1 MDARRRVVNMVL
13 TPLRIIVQ
21 RGKRNSN
28 YTKNVR
34 TTHEMSY
41 GKKMM
46 ASYKRIM
53 QKKKGELLFLQ
64 GTY

>member
-1 MDARRRVVNMVL
+1 MLIECQVYTRMDARRRVVNMVL

-28 YTKNVR
+28 YTKNVI

-41 GKKMM
+41 GEK
-46 ASYKRIM
+46 
-53 QKKKGELLFLQ
+53 
-64 GTY
+64 